1 MKTTITLDDGMIA
14 EALELT
20 HARSKRELV
29 AVALQELIAR
39 RKRKRLLDLEG
50 KAPWDGNLDEM
61 RQTRG

>member
-1 MKTTITLDDGMIA
+1 MKATIILDDGMVA

-50 KAPWDGNLDEM
+50 TAPWDGDLDEM

>member
-1 MKTTITLDDGMIA
+1 MKATITLDDSLVA

-29 AVALQELIAR
+29 VVALQELIVR
-39 RKRKRLLDLEG
+39 RKRKRLLALEG
-50 KAPWDGNLDEM
+50 KAPWDGDLDEM

>member
-1 MKTTITLDDGMIA
+1 MKATITLDDGMVA

-29 AVALQELIAR
+29 VVALQELIAR
-39 RKRKRLLDLEG
+39 RKRKRLLALEG
-50 KAPWDGNLDEM
+50 KAPWDGDLDEM